1 MADVL
6 SQVLTSGP
14 GSFLAK
20 QLGVPQPQP
29 LRRYKAGEPAL
40 AGPLLIGGEGRVAEP
55 LRAAHEVR
63 ERNRLARGHPET
75 QGRPLPRGQPALR
88 LCRRQPR
95 ADSVVARRGSPAEG
109 LLREARCRASAA
121 TACPRR

>member
-29 LRRYKAGEPAL
+29 LRRYKAGERNYGDQL
-40 AGPLLIGGEGRVAEP
+40 DELLDSLEETWGE
-55 LRAAHEVR
+55 
-63 ERNRLARGHPET
+63 
-75 QGRPLPRGQPALR
+75 
-88 LCRRQPR
+88 
-95 ADSVVARRGSPAEG
+95 S
-109 LLREARCRASAA
+109 
-121 TACPRR
+121 

>member
-29 LRRYKAGEPAL
+29 LRRYKAGEPPL
-40 AGPLLIGGEGRVAEP
+40 NGPLLIGGEGRVAEP
-55 LRAAHEVR
+55 LRAALADDYDLVGNNVGGHYSAYQKERLGWLDDGVSPPITTVR
-63 ERNRLARGHPET
+63 RTFRDAASIT
-75 QGRPLPRGQPALR
+75 TSALPSGA
-88 LCRRQPR
+88 
-95 ADSVVARRGSPAEG
+95 V
-109 LLREARCRASAA
+109 
-121 TACPRR
+121 T

>member
-40 AGPLLIGGEGRVAEP
+40 NGPLLIGGAGRVAEP
-55 LRAAHEVR
+55 LR
-63 ERNRLARGHPET
+63 LALGDDYDLVANNIG
-75 QGRPLPRGQPALR
+75 GRW
-88 LCRRQPR
+88 
-95 ADSVVARRGSPAEG
+95 ADSFGG
-109 LLREARCRASAA
+109 LLFDA
-121 TACPRR
+121 TGITKPEQLKQLHEF